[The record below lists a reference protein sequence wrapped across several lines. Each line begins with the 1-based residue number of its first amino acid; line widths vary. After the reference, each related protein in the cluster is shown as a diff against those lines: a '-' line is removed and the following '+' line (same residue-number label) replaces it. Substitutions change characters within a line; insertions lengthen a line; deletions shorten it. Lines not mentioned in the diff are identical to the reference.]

1 MTQALST
8 SKHNPWLDIRS
19 SIGITMIDHLFNR
32 LDGIYTG
39 KWQQAFRT
47 PSSIENWKSAWAES
61 LYDRGIT
68 PEQIKRGLKNCVDL
82 YDWPPSLSEFVK
94 ACEQKSRDEQI
105 TPIENPS
112 RLLERDIKPDP
123 ARAAQLRK
131 EAARAV
137 QTPGNMEWVKPILKN
152 PAKYCSQAVKY
163 AREVAE
169 KYGIAA

>member
-39 KWQQAFRT
+39 KWQQAFKT
-47 PSSIENWKSAWAES
+47 PASIENWKSAWAES
-61 LYDRGIT
+61 LHDRGIT

-105 TPIENPS
+105 TPIETPAQ
-112 RLLERDIKPDP
+112 LLAYDIKPDP
-123 ARAAQLRK
+123 AKA
-131 EAARAV
+131 EAAAKMARQSVSGEPNADWMRKILENPLMHSIGV
-137 QTPGNMEWVKPILKN
+137 VKM
-152 PAKYCSQAVKY
+152 AQMA
-163 AREVAE
+163 ARRKGLVA
-169 KYGIAA
+169 

>member
-61 LYDRGIT
+61 LHDRGIT

-94 ACEQKSRDEQI
+94 ACEQKSRDELI
-105 TPIENPS
+105 TPQEDPS
-112 RLLERDIKPDP
+112 RLLTQDIKPDP
-123 ARAAQLRK
+123 VKA
-131 EAARAV
+131 EAVMRMAMSRV
-137 QTPGNMEWVKPILKN
+137 NMPGDVEWVKPILKN
-152 PAKYCSQAVKY
+152 PAKYASMTVKM
-163 AREVAE
+163 ARQVAE
-169 KYGIAA
+169 KHGIAV

>member
-39 KWQQAFRT
+39 KWQQAFKT
-47 PSSIENWKSAWAES
+47 PASIENWKSAWAES
-61 LYDRGIT
+61 LHDRGIT

-105 TPIENPS
+105 TPIEDPS
-112 RLLERDIKPDP
+112 KLLAHDIKPDP
-123 ARAAQLRK
+123 AKAAAVAKMSKSLLSGEPNQDWANKILDNQRGHSVGVVK
-131 EAARAV
+131 MAQMAARRKGLFA
-137 QTPGNMEWVKPILKN
+137 
-152 PAKYCSQAVKY
+152 
-163 AREVAE
+163 
-169 KYGIAA
+169 